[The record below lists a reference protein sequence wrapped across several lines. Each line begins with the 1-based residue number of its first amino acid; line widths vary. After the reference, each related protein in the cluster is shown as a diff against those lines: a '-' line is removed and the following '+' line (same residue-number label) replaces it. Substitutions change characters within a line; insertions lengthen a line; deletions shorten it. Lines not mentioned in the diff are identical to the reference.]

1 MVRVETRVHAMALK
15 KCTSIIKEEME
26 MSSYSKHIFEWRLK
40 INISKKYK
48 VQVASR
54 AKKWMI
60 EFQQKNNLVLRDMQ
74 INDAS

>member
-54 AKKWMI
+54 AKEMNDRI
-60 EFQQKNNLVLRDMQ
+60 STKNNLVLRDMQ